1 MLSIVNT
8 SRSIECLLFARSGPS
23 VHVTFSL
30 RTKSGR
36 QNVCSASVS

>member
-8 SRSIECLLFARSGPS
+8 SRSIECLLFARRGPS
-23 VHVTFSL
+23 VHVTFPL